1 MQSINSNNVDSLY
14 SKLLKRYGIYFLFKE
29 IGNKLNIYV
38 GRSTQGI
45 NGCIQHF
52 NKEALSDVNIYDKWD
67 QVIYFTGA
75 NQEWTVDNIYDLERM
90 FIGFFKSDK
99 SKWNSLNIQRGNV
112 GNSDIRDLNTKIA
125 AILSFISQERFGFNL
140 GDINASNTIID
151 KYLEE
156 TAKSAIEIY
165 ANKDKVQAYGA
176 YTYIKTKFF
185 RYLVRI
191 MCESGLTNHSEARFK
206 LVPIQDFSKAWTDE
220 ELYKKYG
227 FTQEEIDHIESTI
240 NALD

>member
-1 MQSINSNNVDSLY
+1 MGV
-14 SKLLKRYGIYFLFKE
+14 YFLFKE

-45 NGCIQHF
+45 NRYIQHF
-52 NKEALSDVNIYDKWD
+52 NKEALSDVNIHDKWD

-75 NQEWTVDNIYDLERM
+75 NQEWTVDNIYIYDLERM

-99 SKWNSLNIQRGNV
+99 DKWNSLNIQRGNV

-156 TAKSAIEIY
+156 TAKSAIEIMEE
-165 ANKDKVQAYGA
+165 AEKSAKQKLEEDILNKLSGQALKDLEFGRKY
-176 YTYIKTKFF
+176 
-185 RYLVRI
+185 REYL
-191 MCESGLTNHSEARFK
+191 EFK
-206 LVPIQDFSKAWTDE
+206 NQVKGSSI
-220 ELYKKYG
+220 
-227 FTQEEIDHIESTI
+227 
-240 NALD
+240 